1 MNLIGLPDSFGRLC
15 ALTFLLS
22 TSSQPIHGWSST
34 TLMSPACAALQDCQK
49 RLCRSSVE
57 ERHRASCRL
66 GLLPGLPCK
75 LLKLTER
82 RPLIGDTRFDGHI
95 WG

>member
-34 TLMSPACAALQDCQK
+34 NIDGSCMCGTAGQCEAPCS
-49 RLCRSSVE
+49 SSVE
-57 ERHRASCRL
+57 GRHRVSSRPRL
-66 GLLPGLPCK
+66 LSGPARELL
-75 LLKLTER
+75 E
-82 RPLIGDTRFDGHI
+82 LIE
-95 WG
+95 

>member
-34 TLMSPACAALQDCQK
+34 LLMGPACAALQD
-49 RLCRSSVE
+49 SVK
-57 ERHRASCRL
+57 HLAVQAWT
-66 GLLPGLPCK
+66 GV
-75 LLKLTER
+75 TE
-82 RPLIGDTRFDGHI
+82 
-95 WG
+95 